1 MCVRKVFQYDI
12 LDTVLSAIDVDS
24 VLYESGT
31 VMFLSIIDDV
41 HIIEKLT
48 SPCGSNSAS
57 ESTSDHS
64 DGDGDWVDVYITT
77 AVAGRSQ
84 RNSHEGSGLCDRP

>member
-1 MCVRKVFQYDI
+1 MSARYFNTTYLTQFYRLLTSTLSCMSH
-12 LDTVLSAIDVDS
+12 VL
-24 VLYESGT
+24 
-31 VMFLSIIDDV
+31 IIDDV

-77 AVAGRSQ
+77 AIAGRSQ